1 MLKDKEIIYH
11 HNDLGLTY
19 TLDEVEY
26 LSKTQ
31 FPVLIFQEFLKQL
44 KMPYLSVFT
53 DGNSELFQSLP
64 DRLQQADETI
74 VFKEQLKSSINKTD
88 LLNYYLLCRLL
99 KVDFNVNYIFVDA
112 SIKNSLVFQSSIPFS
127 KQTNADVPQ
136 LITHILHQLKPK
148 TTQQVV
154 ERFFILIGHQFKD
167 KLLIFLTFLE
177 SKYRFK
183 MNKKEFINSV
193 FNTVKLNQLNK
204 DINQLIQ
211 S

>member
-1 MLKDKEIIYH
+1 MLNDKEIIYH
-11 HNDLGLTY
+11 HNNLGLIS

-26 LSKTQ
+26 LPNTQ
-31 FPVLIFQEFLKQL
+31 FPVLIFQEFFKQL

-53 DGNSELFQSLP
+53 DNKGELFQSSP
-64 DRLQQADETI
+64 NGLQQADETI
-74 VFKEQLKSSINKTD
+74 VFKNQLKSSINKTD

-99 KVDFNVNYIFVDA
+99 KVDFNINHIFVDA
-112 SIKNSLVFQSSIPFS
+112 SIKNSLIFQSSIPFS
-127 KQTNADVPQ
+127 KQQAIDVPQ
-136 LITHILHQLKPK
+136 LIKHLLHQLKPK
-148 TTQQVV
+148 TSQQVV

-177 SKYRFK
+177 SKYKFK

-193 FNTVKLNQLNK
+193 FNAVKLNQLNK